1 MTSYDIL
8 LLGATGYTGR
18 LILRYLHAHPQHE
31 HNPRRPSS
39 VPECA
44 QGPGLPLRST
54 STSTF
59 TFAIAARS
67 QARLDATTRGLGIDC
82 AVSGVHTLLVDV
94 TNAEQLERAVRGARV
109 VINAVGPFRR
119 WGTPVVSACVR
130 CGTHYVD
137 ISGELPW
144 IRSIITRFDYAATK
158 SRTIVVPACGMD
170 SIPSD
175 YSAYLSKKTLD
186 RAFQAFQAFQTFQ
199 AFQAFQAFRQM
210 AYSYS
215 MESSTTVYDI
225 RGAGLSGGSWGTI
238 LAWMEE
244 VPREELECMWNPCVL
259 SPVQPPENV
268 QMPPRARVLYRMPYA
283 PHIVGGFF
291 SMSLSNIPIVE
302 RTWGLLE
309 YQALSTSSGTGHST
323 LESPRYGPEFRYDEF
338 VQAGGVLSAVMSSI
352 GMLAALWCLRM
363 FSWARWLFRRFIP
376 RPGEGPADDSL
387 GKGYLEVTNVTVASS
402 SPTGSSDASPAKRKP
417 IVVKSRIRG
426 HGDPGYY
433 LTSVMAAE
441 SALCIVFSYASLP
454 PLARGGGVL
463 TPVTA
468 FGDVL
473 IERLTGCGLF
483 EFTSEVLQGGDRDD
497 DDAMPGMDDS
507 AEELLS

>member
-1 MTSYDIL
+1 MHQTL
-8 LLGATGYTGR
+8 
-18 LILRYLHAHPQHE
+18 
-31 HNPRRPSS
+31 
-39 VPECA
+39 
-44 QGPGLPLRST
+44 
-54 STSTF
+54 
-59 TFAIAARS
+59 
-67 QARLDATTRGLGIDC
+67 LDATTRGLGIDC
-82 AVSGVHTLLVDV
+82 AASGVHTLLVDV

-109 VINAVGPFRR
+109 VINAVGPFWR
-119 WGTPVVSACVR
+119 WGTAVVRACVR

-175 YSAYLSKKTLD
+175 YSVYLSKKTLD
-186 RAFQAFQAFQTFQ
+186 RFR
-199 AFQAFQAFRQM
+199 AFQAFRQM
-210 AYSYS
+210 ASSYS
-215 MESSTTVYDI
+215 MESSTSAYDI
-225 RGAGLSGGSWGTI
+225 EGAGLSGGSWGTI

-244 VPREELECMWNPCVL
+244 VPREELECMWNPTWRFASV
-259 SPVQPPENV
+259 VQPPASV
-268 QMPPRARVLYRMPYA
+268 QMPPRVRVLYRMPYA

-309 YQALSTSSGTGHST
+309 HQALSTSAGTGHST

-338 VQAGGVLSAVMSSI
+338 VRAGGVVAAVMSSV

-376 RPGEGPADDSL
+376 RPGEGPADNSL
-387 GKGYLEVTNVTVASS
+387 GKGYLEVTNVTVASPSTLS
-402 SPTGSSDASPAKRKP
+402 SETSPAKHDP

-433 LTSVMAAE
+433 LTSVMVAE
-441 SALCIVFSYASLP
+441 SALSIVFSYASLP
-454 PLARGGGVL
+454 PLAQGGGVL

-483 EFTSEVLQGGDRDD
+483 EFTSEVLQGGDRDND
-497 DDAMPGMDDS
+497 IMTGMDGS
-507 AEELLS
+507 AEDLLS